1 MRRLVP
7 LAALIALAAPR
18 IADAASPQLNIIQPR
33 GVQRGTEAV
42 LTFSGGEL
50 ADAEEVFFYE
60 PGFSVTKIEPVD
72 GNQFK
77 ATVQVA
83 PDCRLGEH
91 TAQVRT
97 RSGIS
102 DYRTFFVGPYP
113 AHEEKEP
120 NNDFENPQAVPLN
133 VTVTGVVQSEDVD
146 YFVIEAKKGQRI
158 SAEIEGMR
166 LGTTLFDPYV
176 AILDAKR
183 FELSA
188 ADDTPLLLQDAVAAI
203 VAPEDGKY
211 IIEVRDSAYGGN
223 GGCNYRVHVGTFPR
237 PTAVYPA
244 GGKIGE
250 ETEIKFI
257 GDPAGEFSRKVKLPD
272 QLVEHYGLEVGD
284 EHGTAPSE
292 NPFRL
297 FEHGNVLEQ
306 EPNDQLPQA
315 TPAELPQAFNGIIEK
330 AGDVD
335 CFKFAAKKGQ
345 VWEVECLGRRI
356 RSPLD
361 SVMNIYKADG
371 GGIAGDDDAR
381 RPDSYIRFTAP
392 DDGEY
397 IVRITDHLA
406 RGGPDFVYR
415 LEFTPVKASLNLG
428 IPRVARYSQYRQTIF
443 VPRGNRFGAIIS
455 AQRANFGGEIVL
467 EPKDLP
473 PGIVMHAEPMP
484 ANLSEMPVV
493 FEAAADAPVGGKLV
507 DFTGRHADA
516 STGISGGFRNTADY
530 IIGPPGQSLYV
541 TKDVSRLAIAVV
553 DELPFKLE
561 IVEPKV
567 PLVRDGSMQL
577 KIIAHREEGFTQP
590 INVQLPFRPPGVG
603 APPSVTIPE
612 GQNEVTYELNANGGA
627 EIKSWKIFVLGSADM
642 SGEKPDEGRRRRRRS
657 GAAWVSSPLTK
668 LEIAAPYVQF
678 ALQRADVE
686 QGKETDV
693 VCQVTQNTPFEGAA
707 KVQLLGLPHQVTA
720 PELELTKDTK
730 ELVFKVKTTG
740 ESPPGQHKNIFCQV
754 LVPQNGE
761 SVIHARVG
769 GTELRIDQ
777 PLPPPANPQPMPV
790 AQQPQPMPQPAPPTE
805 KRLSRLEKLRLEAM
819 QKAAG
824 GGE

>member
-1 MRRLVP
+1 MRRLFT
-7 LAALIALAAPR
+7 LAVLIGLVAPGF
-18 IADAASPQLNIIQPR
+18 ADAASPQLNIIQPR
-33 GVQRGTEAV
+33 GVQRGSEAV
-42 LTFSGGEL
+42 LTFSGARLG
-50 ADAEEVFFYE
+50 DAEEVFFYE
-60 PGFSVTKIEPVD
+60 PGLAVTKLEAVD
-72 GNQFK
+72 ANQFK

-97 RSGIS
+97 KSGIS
-102 DYRTFFVGPYP
+102 EYRTFFVGPYP

-120 NNDFENPQAVPLN
+120 NNDFENPQAIPLN

-146 YFVIEAKKGQRI
+146 YFVVEAKKGQRI

-176 AILDAKR
+176 AILDTKR

-188 ADDTPLLLQDAVAAI
+188 ADDTPLLLQDAVASI

-211 IIEVRDSAYGGN
+211 IIEVRESAYGGN
-223 GGCNYRVHVGTFPR
+223 GGCNYRLHVGTFPR

-250 ETEIKFI
+250 ETDVRFI
-257 GDPAGEFSRKVKLPD
+257 GDPAGEFTRKVKLPD
-272 QLVEHYGLEVGD
+272 QIVEHYGLEVSD
-284 EHGTAPSE
+284 DNGTAPSE

-315 TPAELPQAFNGIIEK
+315 TPAELPLAFNGIIDK
-330 AGDVD
+330 PGDVD

-345 VWEVECLGRRI
+345 VWEVECYGRRI

-361 SVMNIYKADG
+361 SVMNLYKADG
-371 GGIAGDDDAR
+371 SGIAGDDDAR
-381 RPDSYIRFTAP
+381 RPDSYIRFTVP
-392 DDGEY
+392 EDGEY
-397 IVRITDHLA
+397 IVRITDHLG

-415 LEFTPVKASLNLG
+415 IEFTPVKPSLALG

-443 VPRGNRFGAIIS
+443 VPRGNRFGTIIS
-455 AQRANFGGEIVL
+455 AQRTNFGGELVL

-507 DFTGRHADA
+507 DFIGRHADA
-516 STGISGGFRNTADY
+516 STGISGGFRNTADF
-530 IIGPPGQSLYV
+530 IIGPPGQSLYA
-541 TKDVSRLAIAVV
+541 TKDVNRLAIAVV

-577 KIIAHREEGFTQP
+577 KVVAQRKEGFTAP

-627 EIKSWKIFVLGSADM
+627 EIKTWQIFVLGSADV
-642 SGEKPDEGRRRRRRS
+642 S

-678 ALQRADVE
+678 AVQRADVE

-693 VCQVTQNTPFEGAA
+693 VCQVTHNTPFEGAA
-707 KVQLLGLPHQVTA
+707 KAQLLGLPHQVTA

-730 ELVFKVKTTG
+730 ELVFKVTTTG

-761 SVIHARVG
+761 SVVHARVG
-769 GTELRIDQ
+769 GTELRIDK
-777 PLPPPANPQPMPV
+777 PLPPPTNPQPMPMPV
-790 AQQPQPMPQPAPPTE
+790 AQQPQPTPPME

-819 QKAAG
+819 QKAAS